1 MHLADKKLTK
11 PTECAILELMM
22 HKNNIDTPK
31 QPDEER
37 ERKLNL
43 RTLGGFALLGLSLI
57 PLTYSAYQAG
67 AELAEERGDSSY
79 SVGDFFEDMPLNRH
93 EHSPIT
99 NGQRHDDQ
107 IIERTLMRGEDGQWH
122 FSDQGV
128 NAIYAAGAVAGVAL
142 LPGRYARIKRN
153 HT

>member
-1 MHLADKKLTK
+1 MADRKLTK
-11 PTECAILELMM
+11 LTECAILEIVM
-22 HKNNIDTPK
+22 HKNNIDKPK
-31 QPDEER
+31 QPVDEER
-37 ERKLNL
+37 ERKLRW

-57 PLTYSAYQAG
+57 PLTHSAYQAG

-99 NGQRHDDQ
+99 NGQRHDDR
-107 IIERTLMRGEDGQWH
+107 IIELTLMRGKDGQWH

-128 NAIYAAGAVAGVAL
+128 NAIYAAGVVAGAAL
-142 LPGRYARIKRN
+142 LPGRYSRKRN
-153 HT
+153 DK

>member
-1 MHLADKKLTK
+1 MHLADRKLTK

-57 PLTYSAYQAG
+57 PLTHSAYQAG

-79 SVGDFFEDMPLNRH
+79 SADDFLKDMPLSRYK
-93 EHSPIT
+93 HSPVT

-107 IIERTLMRGEDGQWH
+107 IIERTLMRGEDGEWH

-128 NAIYAAGAVAGVAL
+128 NAIYGAGVVAGAAL
-142 LPGRYARIKRN
+142 LPGRYSRKRN
-153 HT
+153 DK

>member
-1 MHLADKKLTK
+1 MADRKLTK

-57 PLTYSAYQAG
+57 PLTHSAYQAG

-93 EHSPIT
+93 EHSPVT

-107 IIERTLMRGEDGQWH
+107 IIERTLMRGEDGEWH

-128 NAIYAAGAVAGVAL
+128 NAIYGAGVVAGAAL
-142 LPGRYARIKRN
+142 LPGRYSRKRN
-153 HT
+153 DK

>member
-1 MHLADKKLTK
+1 MHLADRKLTK

-57 PLTYSAYQAG
+57 PLTHSAYQAG

-99 NGQRHDDQ
+99 NGQRHDDE
-107 IIERTLMRGEDGQWH
+107 IIERTLMRGEDGEWH

-128 NAIYAAGAVAGVAL
+128 NAIYGAGVVAGAAL
-142 LPGRYARIKRN
+142 LPGRYSRKRN
-153 HT
+153 DK

>member
-1 MHLADKKLTK
+1 MADRKLTK
-11 PTECAILELMM
+11 LTECAILEVVM

-31 QPDEER
+31 QPVDEER
-37 ERKLNL
+37 ERRLRR

-57 PLTYSAYQAG
+57 PLTHSAYQAG

-79 SVGDFFEDMPLNRH
+79 SADDFLKDMPLSRYK
-93 EHSPIT
+93 HSPVT

-107 IIERTLMRGEDGQWH
+107 IIERTLMRGEDGEWH

-128 NAIYAAGAVAGVAL
+128 NAIYGAGVVAGAAL
-142 LPGRYARIKRN
+142 LPGRYSRKRN
-153 HT
+153 DK

>member
-1 MHLADKKLTK
+1 MADRKLTK
-11 PTECAILELMM
+11 PTEYAILELMM

-57 PLTYSAYQAG
+57 PLTHSAYQAG

-79 SVGDFFEDMPLNRH
+79 SADDFLKDMPLSRYK
-93 EHSPIT
+93 HSPVT

-107 IIERTLMRGEDGQWH
+107 IIERTLMRGEDGEWH

-128 NAIYAAGAVAGVAL
+128 NAIYGAGVVAGAAL
-142 LPGRYARIKRN
+142 LPGRYSRKRIDM
-153 HT
+153 

>member
-1 MHLADKKLTK
+1 MHLADRKLTK

-57 PLTYSAYQAG
+57 PLTHSAYQAG

-79 SVGDFFEDMPLNRH
+79 SADDFLKDMPLSRYK
-93 EHSPIT
+93 HSPVT
-99 NGQRHDDQ
+99 NSQRHDDQ
-107 IIERTLMRGEDGQWH
+107 IIERTLMRGEDGEWH

-128 NAIYAAGAVAGVAL
+128 NAIYGAGVVAGAAL
-142 LPGRYARIKRN
+142 LPGRYSRKRN
-153 HT
+153 DK

>member
-1 MHLADKKLTK
+1 MADRKLTK
-11 PTECAILELMM
+11 LTECAILEIVM
-22 HKNNIDTPK
+22 HKNNIDKPK
-31 QPDEER
+31 QPVDEER
-37 ERKLNL
+37 ERRLRR

-57 PLTYSAYQAG
+57 PLTHSAYQAG

-99 NGQRHDDQ
+99 NGQRHDDE

-122 FSDQGV
+122 FSDQGI
-128 NAIYAAGAVAGVAL
+128 NAIYAAGVVAGAAL
-142 LPGRYARIKRN
+142 VPGRYSRIKHN
-153 HT
+153 HK